1 MIRVVS
7 ADDHAI
13 VRSGVKQLLAD
24 ADGMALVGEAKN
36 GDELMQLLQTQPC
49 DIVLL
54 DITMPGRDGLSLL
67 RDIRSKWPGIAVLML
82 TMHPGDLYAVR
93 TLRGGAAG
101 YLTKDSVPEELIKAI
116 RRVVSGARYI
126 PPGLAESLA
135 ATFVTDGDRAPHES
149 LSDREFAVL
158 CRIGA
163 GKTVGQIAEEL
174 FLSTNTVSTYRTRLL
189 TKLKLNTTVE
199 LIRYVVD
206 HRLSC

>member
-1 MIRVVS
+1 MIRVIS

-24 ADGMALVGEAKN
+24 ADDMALVGEAKN
-36 GDELMQLLQTQPC
+36 GAELMQLLQAQPC

-54 DITMPGRDGLSLL
+54 DISMPGRDGLSLL

-116 RRVVSGARYI
+116 RRVASGARYI

-135 ATFVTDGDRAPHES
+135 ATFVAEGDRALHES

-163 GKTVGQIAEEL
+163 GKTVGRIAEEL
-174 FLSTNTVSTYRTRLL
+174 FLSANTVSTYRTRLL

-206 HRLSC
+206 HHLNS